1 MIEPRD
7 ASLLF
12 TFRGLGMFMPS
23 KYLQKLLQRQR
34 QRQQQRRQRQ
44 QLPATIAVAVAFAI
58 EPSMPELPIVTS
70 GQITASAKQ
79 CQLREIADQE
89 RSSTDP
95 QTDPQTDPRHNH
107 QFFHSLLCLSLPSL
121 PYSSSVHFN
130 VER

>member
-34 QRQQQRRQRQ
+34 QRQQQQQ
-44 QLPATIAVAVAFAI
+44 QLPVTIAVAVAVAFAI

-79 CQLREIADQE
+79 CQLREIADQKAII
-89 RSSTDP
+89 
-95 QTDPQTDPRHNH
+95 N
-107 QFFHSLLCLSLPSL
+107 
-121 PYSSSVHFN
+121 
-130 VER
+130 